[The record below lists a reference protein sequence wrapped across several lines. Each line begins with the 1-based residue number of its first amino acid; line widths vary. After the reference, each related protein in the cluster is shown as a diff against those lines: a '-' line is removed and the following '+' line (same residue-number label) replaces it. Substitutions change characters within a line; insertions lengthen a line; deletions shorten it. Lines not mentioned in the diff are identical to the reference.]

1 MSRGK
6 ASALPSELKD
16 ECNASPPR
24 ASLRLLP
31 PSLPSFAERACWLC
45 SDADAA
51 MWTVGLRMIVAE
63 LARKPLS
70 PVRCANS
77 APM

>member
-1 MSRGK
+1 MRRRLVRPFG
-6 ASALPSELKD
+6 
-16 ECNASPPR
+16 CC
-24 ASLRLLP
+24 LRRW
-31 PSLPSFAERACWLC
+31 PSFGERACMLLC

-70 PVRCANS
+70 PVRCANN

>member
-1 MSRGK
+1 MRRRLVRPFGCC
-6 ASALPSELKD
+6 LRRCRRLV
-16 ECNASPPR
+16 NAR
-24 ASLRLLP
+24 A
-31 PSLPSFAERACWLC
+31 LC

-63 LARKPLS
+63 FARKPLS